1 MRTRFPPRP
10 LAVTW
15 PTEPCDRQTTIRLAT
30 ADPLVISNPV
40 VQAKRVRGLR
50 HLLDWLAD
58 QPGDTWQQR
67 WTNSDAEA
75 LGARWRQ
82 APITWLAARVSGSK
96 SHRRRSGLQ
105 SDLDWDHVCVIVSLV
120 YKVARKLLS
129 VPGVLLRRDTAKDAE
144 LLVLRHENAVLRRQI
159 ASRVR
164 YEPADRFWLAV
175 LSSLIPRRRWREV
188 FAVTPGTLL
197 TWHRRFI
204 AAKWDYTAQRTRTGR
219 PPTRAAV
226 KKLILQLARENAK
239 WGHRRIQGEL
249 ARLGH
254 AIAASTVWEIGR
266 S

>member
-1 MRTRFPPRP
+1 MTTVMSVPASQMRSAGPRLGREAMRTRFPPRP
-10 LAVTW
+10 VAVTW

-105 SDLDWDHVCVIVSLV
+105 SDLGWDHVCVIVSLV

-144 LLVLRHENAVLRRQI
+144 LLVSMRMRCCAVRL
-159 ASRVR
+159 
-164 YEPADRFWLAV
+164 PAGSAT
-175 LSSLIPRRRWREV
+175 SP
-188 FAVTPGTLL
+188 
-197 TWHRRFI
+197 
-204 AAKWDYTAQRTRTGR
+204 RTGSGWPYS
-219 PPTRAAV
+219 PP
-226 KKLILQLARENAK
+226 
-239 WGHRRIQGEL
+239 
-249 ARLGH
+249 
-254 AIAASTVWEIGR
+254 
-266 S
+266 